1 MIIMDGLL
9 AVIVVAY
16 LPTDEV
22 LAGWSLCIL
31 LSRLKTIE
39 SSSAG
44 LVISELWLWVNDMLL

>member
-9 AVIVVAY
+9 AAIIVAY

-31 LSRLKTIE
+31 LSWLKTIE

-44 LVISELWLWVNDMLL
+44 LVISELWL